1 MGTRSPGRL
10 LAEFSLPAIGGLLVS
25 SLYNVVD
32 RIFIGQGTGVNG
44 MAAVTAAWP
53 IMIAS
58 LAIGVLFQNGAR
70 TLASV
75 SMGKGDLEKA
85 EKYMSRATG
94 GAFTLAAIL
103 AVVIWIF
110 AEPLLRAFGATGDVM
125 KEAKAYTGWILL
137 SSPAQAAA
145 MAIGSA
151 LAAEGRP
158 KSSFMVQ
165 LVGTLINAALAP
177 VFIFGFRWGV
187 GGAGLAVALSQ
198 TIGLVVTCV
207 YVYDKRGT
215 IRPKVRY
222 LPPEPKMVGELAGVG
237 APFAVMQ
244 LVTCAT
250 FAVANIAV
258 KPYGGEI
265 GLAAIGVIVTV
276 VQFLGFPLFGIIQ
289 GAQPLWGYN
298 YGAAKWRRVRR
309 ISALAFAW
317 TIGFAIVSEL
327 AMVIFPGIFV
337 GLFSG
342 DPRLA
347 EIGAHSLRIFS
358 LAFFLLPIELGPVSY
373 FQATSRSGPG
383 SLVLVFRSLSFIAG
397 MIVLPIFLGYDGIL
411 WAGPIS
417 DALTGLIGGFFAW
430 RMFKELKN
438 KVACEIE
445 A

>member
-1 MGTRSPGRL
+1 
-10 LAEFSLPAIGGLLVS
+10 
-25 SLYNVVD
+25 
-32 RIFIGQGTGVNG
+32 
-44 MAAVTAAWP
+44 
-53 IMIAS
+53 
-58 LAIGVLFQNGAR
+58 
-70 TLASV
+70 
-75 SMGKGDLEKA
+75 MGKGDLEKA